1 MDVHPPKNGIN
12 RYWSIPI
19 STIGP
24 TKISTTRLRCLRKNV
39 LQFEMRLNVMPKFVS
54 GCLKWIITSTNLR
67 KFRKTDRARALY
79 CIHLYTYQNLGCFSP
94 KLQGS
99 SLRFPIGISISRP
112 WLAQSSWTPATPWPT
127 IATPTAL
134 YQSDSGLALG
144 RPRNGPTL
152 GGFQKMGGYRGT
164 SIAGWFISWKILWK
178 FRWFL
183 WVPPF

>member
-1 MDVHPPKNGIN
+1 
-12 RYWSIPI
+12 
-19 STIGP
+19 
-24 TKISTTRLRCLRKNV
+24 
-39 LQFEMRLNVMPKFVS
+39 MPKFVS
-54 GCLKWIITSTNLR
+54 GCLKWIITSTNRR
-67 KFRKTDRARALY
+67 KFGKNDRARALY

-99 SLRFPIGISISRP
+99 SLRFPVGISISRP

-134 YQSDSGLALG
+134 YQTDSGLSVG
-144 RPRNGPTL
+144 RPRNGSTL
-152 GGFQKMGGYRGT
+152 GGFQKMGGT
-164 SIAGWFISWKILWK
+164 SIAGWFISGKILWK